1 MLNKDLINHKFP
13 GGTFTIDEEINNLI
27 KLSTGLDI
35 NKKTLNEDIAHPIFS
50 MVALNSIGYTLEELF
65 NLLNYDVRKGP
76 MLGECEFNLL
86 DNFNLHRNYKV
97 NGYIESFE
105 SKVSKKIGNFD
116 IMNFKLEIT
125 FKNMIVSKNNYKWIL
140 PI

>member
-13 GGTFTIDEEINNLI
+13 GGSFTVDKEINNLI
-27 KLSTGLDI
+27 KSSTGLEI
-35 NKKTLNEDIAHPIFS
+35 SKTTSNEYLVHPIFS

-86 DNFNLHRNYKV
+86 DTFNLDRNYNV
-97 NGYIESFE
+97 NGFI
-105 SKVSKKIGNFD
+105 
-116 IMNFKLEIT
+116 
-125 FKNMIVSKNNYKWIL
+125 
-140 PI
+140 

>member
-35 NKKTLNEDIAHPIFS
+35 NKKTLNDDIAHPIFS

-116 IMNFKLEIT
+116 IMSFKLEIT
-125 FKNMIVSKNNYKWIL
+125 FENRIVSKINYKWIL
-140 PI
+140 PV

>member
-76 MLGECEFNLL
+76 MLGECDFNLI
-86 DNFNLHRNYKV
+86 DNFNLDRNYKV
-97 NGYIESFE
+97 NGFIESFE

-125 FKNMIVSKNNYKWIL
+125 FEGMIVSKINYKWIL
-140 PI
+140 PV

>member
-76 MLGECEFNLL
+76 MLGECDFNLL
-86 DNFNLHRNYKV
+86 DNFNLDRNYKV
-97 NGYIESFE
+97 NGFIESFE

-125 FKNMIVSKNNYKWIL
+125 FEGRIVSKINYKWIL
-140 PI
+140 PV

>member
-105 SKVSKKIGNFD
+105 SKVS
-116 IMNFKLEIT
+116 
-125 FKNMIVSKNNYKWIL
+125 
-140 PI
+140 

>member
-13 GGTFTIDEEINNLI
+13 GGSFTIDKEINNLI
-27 KLSTGLDI
+27 KLSTGLEI
-35 NKKTLNEDIAHPIFS
+35 SKSTSNEYLVHPIFS

-65 NLLNYDVRKGP
+65 NLLNYDVQKGP
-76 MLGECEFNLL
+76 MLGECDFNLL
-86 DNFNLHRNYKV
+86 DNFNLDRNYKV
-97 NGYIESFE
+97 NGFIESFE

-125 FKNMIVSKNNYKWIL
+125 FEGRSVSKINYKWIL
-140 PI
+140 PV

>member
-35 NKKTLNEDIAHPIFS
+35 NKKTLNDDIAHPIFS

-86 DNFNLHRNYKV
+86 DNFNLDRNYKV

-125 FKNMIVSKNNYKWIL
+125 FKNMIVSKINYKWIL

>member
-13 GGTFTIDEEINNLI
+13 GGSFTIDKEINNLI
-27 KLSTGLDI
+27 KSSTGLEI
-35 NKKTLNEDIAHPIFS
+35 SKSTSNEYLVHPIFS

-86 DNFNLHRNYKV
+86 DTINLDRNF
-97 NGYIESFE
+97 SC
-105 SKVSKKIGNFD
+105 SS
-116 IMNFKLEIT
+116 
-125 FKNMIVSKNNYKWIL
+125 IL
-140 PI
+140 

>member
-13 GGTFTIDEEINNLI
+13 GGSFIIDKEINDLI
-27 KLSTGLDI
+27 KSSTGIEL
-35 NKKTLNEDIAHPIFS
+35 NKNTLNEDLAHPIFS

-65 NLLNYDVRKGP
+65 NLLNYDVQKGP
-76 MLGECEFNLL
+76 MLGECEFHLL
-86 DNFNLHRNYKV
+86 DNYKLDRSYIV
-97 NGYIESFE
+97 NGFIESFE

-125 FKNMIVSKNNYKWIL
+125 FESRVISKINYKWIL
-140 PI
+140 PV

>member
-13 GGTFTIDEEINNLI
+13 GGSFIIDKEINNLI
-27 KLSTGLDI
+27 KSSTGLDVSKNI
-35 NKKTLNEDIAHPIFS
+35 SDKDQAHPIFS

-76 MLGECEFNLL
+76 MLGECDFNLL
-86 DNFNLHRNYKV
+86 DNFNLDRNYKV
-97 NGYIESFE
+97 NGFIESFE

-116 IMNFKLEIT
+116 IMSFKLEIT
-125 FKNMIVSKNNYKWIL
+125 FENRIVSKINYKWIL
-140 PI
+140 PV

>member
-13 GGTFTIDEEINNLI
+13 GGSFTIDKEINNLI
-27 KLSTGLDI
+27 KSSTGLEI
-35 NKKTLNEDIAHPIFS
+35 SKSTSNEYLVHPIFS
-50 MVALNSIGYTLEELF
+50 MVALNSIGYTLDELF

-76 MLGECEFNLL
+76 MLGECDFNLL
-86 DNFNLHRNYKV
+86 DNFNLDRNYKV
-97 NGYIESFE
+97 NGFIESFE

-125 FKNMIVSKNNYKWIL
+125 FEGMIVSKINYKWIL
-140 PI
+140 PV

>member
-86 DNFNLHRNYKV
+86 DNFNLDRNYKV
-97 NGYIESFE
+97 NGFIESFE

-125 FKNMIVSKNNYKWIL
+125 FEGMIVSKINYKWIL
-140 PI
+140 PV

>member
-13 GGTFTIDEEINNLI
+13 GGSFTIDKEINNLI
-27 KLSTGLDI
+27 KSSTGLEI
-35 NKKTLNEDIAHPIFS
+35 SKSTSNEYLVHPIFS

-76 MLGECEFNLL
+76 MLGECDFNLL
-86 DNFNLHRNYKV
+86 DNFNLDRIYKV
-97 NGYIESFE
+97 NGFIESIE

-116 IMNFKLEIT
+116 IMSFKLEIT
-125 FKNMIVSKNNYKWIL
+125 FENRIVSKINYKWIL
-140 PI
+140 PV

>member
-13 GGTFTIDEEINNLI
+13 GGSFTINKEINNLI
-27 KLSTGLDI
+27 KSSTGLDI
-35 NKKTLNEDIAHPIFS
+35 SKNISDKDQVHPIFS
-50 MVALNSIGYTLEELF
+50 MVALNSIGCTLEELF
-65 NLLNYDVRKGP
+65 NLLNYDVQKGP
-76 MLGECEFNLL
+76 MLGECDFNLL
-86 DNFNLHRNYKV
+86 DNFNLDKNYKV
-97 NGYIESFE
+97 NGFIESFE

-125 FKNMIVSKNNYKWIL
+125 FEGRIVSKINYKWIL

>member
-13 GGTFTIDEEINNLI
+13 GGSFIIDKEINNLI
-27 KLSTGLDI
+27 KSSTGLDVSKNI
-35 NKKTLNEDIAHPIFS
+35 SDKDQAHPIFS

-76 MLGECEFNLL
+76 MLGECDFNLL
-86 DNFNLHRNYKV
+86 DNFNLDRNYKV
-97 NGYIESFE
+97 NGFIESFE

-125 FKNMIVSKNNYKWIL
+125 FEGRIVSKINYKWIL
-140 PI
+140 PV

>member
-13 GGTFTIDEEINNLI
+13 GGSFTIDKEINNLI
-27 KLSTGLDI
+27 KSSTGLEI
-35 NKKTLNEDIAHPIFS
+35 SKTTSNEYLVHPIFS

-86 DNFNLHRNYKV
+86 DTFNLDRNYNV
-97 NGYIESFE
+97 NGFIESFE
-105 SKVSKKIGNFD
+105 SKVSKKIGHFG
-116 IMNFKLEIT
+116 IMSFKLEIT
-125 FKNMIVSKNNYKWIL
+125 FENRIVSKINYKWIL
-140 PI
+140 PV

>member
-1 MLNKDLINHKFP
+1 LLNKDLINHKFP
-13 GGTFTIDEEINNLI
+13 GGSFIIDKEINNLI
-27 KLSTGLDI
+27 KSSTGLDVSKNI
-35 NKKTLNEDIAHPIFS
+35 SDKDQAHPIFS

-76 MLGECEFNLL
+76 MLGECDFNLL
-86 DNFNLHRNYKV
+86 DNFNLDRNYKV
-97 NGYIESFE
+97 NGFIESFE

-125 FKNMIVSKNNYKWIL
+125 FEGRIVSKINYKWIL
-140 PI
+140 PV

>member
-35 NKKTLNEDIAHPIFS
+35 NKKTLNDDIAHPIFS

-97 NGYIESFE
+97 NGFIESFE

-116 IMNFKLEIT
+116 LMSFKLEIT
-125 FKNMIVSKNNYKWIL
+125 FEDRIVSKINYKWIL
-140 PI
+140 PL

>member
-13 GGTFTIDEEINNLI
+13 GGSFTIDKEINNLI
-27 KLSTGLDI
+27 ESSTGLEA
-35 NKKTLNEDIAHPIFS
+35 NKNISDKDLAHPIFS

-76 MLGECEFNLL
+76 MLGECDFNLL
-86 DNFNLHRNYKV
+86 DNFNLDRNYKV
-97 NGYIESFE
+97 NGFIESFE

-125 FKNMIVSKNNYKWIL
+125 FEGRIVSKINYKWIL
-140 PI
+140 PV